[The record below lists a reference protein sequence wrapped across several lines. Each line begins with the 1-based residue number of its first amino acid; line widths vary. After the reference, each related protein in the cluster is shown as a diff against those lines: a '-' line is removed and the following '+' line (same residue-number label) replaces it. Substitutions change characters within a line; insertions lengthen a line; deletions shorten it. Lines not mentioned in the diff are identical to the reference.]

1 MAGALPRIV
10 LPLLLALVA
19 PAASAQGSLR
29 CDGGLVAVG
38 DSKLDLLG
46 KCGRP
51 ALVEE
56 LLGDRGAAGAQDPQA
71 TWGIRVTAT
80 VERWTYDF
88 GPNQFVGYV
97 TLDTGKIVAIERG
110 SYGYARAPAP
120 PPPPVPRARCE
131 PAGFH
136 EGDST
141 FDVLARCGPP
151 ATRDARIETQAVWSG
166 GDGGP
171 PVVTAWRSVTVEVW
185 GYDFGPRS
193 FLRFLTF
200 ADGKLVKVETG
211 SYGYAR

>member
-1 MAGALPRIV
+1 MARTLPRIL
-10 LPLLLALVA
+10 LPTLLALVA

-29 CDGGLVAVG
+29 CAGGLVAVG

-46 KCGRP
+46 NCGRP

-56 LLGDRGAAGAQDPQA
+56 QPEDRGAAGITDPQA
-71 TWGIRVTAT
+71 IRGIRVSSTL
-80 VERWTYDF
+80 VRWTYDF
-88 GPNQFVGYV
+88 GPNRFVGYV

-110 SYGYARAPAP
+110 SYGYAREPIPPAP
-120 PPPPVPRARCE
+120 PIPRARCE
-131 PAGFH
+131 PSGFH

-185 GYDFGPRS
+185 GYDFGPQS